1 MKKTIGMLLS
11 SSVNSND
18 LNEFHFELSG
28 EFIENVTMS
37 KYPGIHVDEN
47 LRFDGHVNKV
57 VKIFQKTFLGR
68 EITTYCP

>member
-18 LNEFHFELSG
+18 LNEFNLELSG

-37 KYPGIHVDEN
+37 KYPGVHVDA
-47 LRFDGHVNKV
+47 V
-57 VKIFQKTFLGR
+57 
-68 EITTYCP
+68 